1 MAGTALKR
9 LMAEYKQ
16 LTLNPPEGIVAGP
29 INEENFFEWE
39 ALIMEAVRRL
49 LLCNLKTKTQRGP
62 EDTCFECGVFP
73 AILSFPLDYPLSPPK
88 MRFTCEMF
96 HPNIYPDGRVCISI
110 LHAPGDDPMGY
121 ESSAERWSPVQSV
134 EKILL
139 SVVSMLAEPNDESGA
154 NVDAS
159 KMWREDR
166 EQFNKIARQ
175 TVQKSLGL

>member
-1 MAGTALKR
+1 
-9 LMAEYKQ
+9 MAETKAVCS
-16 LTLNPPEGIVAGP
+16 LNAGP
-29 INEENFFEWE
+29 NLEHVGLTYLTEEPLRLCVCSQN
-39 ALIMEAVRRL
+39 RRHPPAFQ
-49 LLCNLKTKTQRGP
+49 CVGP
-62 EDTCFECGVFP
+62 EDTCFEYGVFP

-166 EQFNKIARQ
+166 EQFNKIAKQ
-175 TVQKSLGL
+175 IVQKSLGL

>member
-1 MAGTALKR
+1 NLSVFCFS
-9 LMAEYKQ
+9 E
-16 LTLNPPEGIVAGP
+16 LTLNPPEGIVAGETGP
-29 INEENFFEWE
+29 FYLFFY
-39 ALIMEAVRRL
+39 L
-49 LLCNLKTKTQRGP
+49 LQTTGP
-62 EDTCFECGVFP
+62 EDTCFEGGVFP
-73 AILSFPLDYPLSPPK
+73 AVLSFPSDYPLSPPK
-88 MRFTCEMF
+88 MRFTCDMF

-166 EQFNKIARQ
+166 EQFYKLAQKIVR
-175 TVQKSLGL
+175 KSLGL